1 MHVIT
6 FIKEEIIMSSNISR
20 RDFFKSAAIGAAGIG
35 IMGLTGCSTPA
46 SETPSAAPTSP
57 EGSVAL
63 PSTFSLEEFK
73 NSLVQLDPI
82 TKFVGEVTADIIV
95 VGAGAAGVPAAVTAA
110 EEGNSVVVLQ
120 KQGTVVSQG
129 NCGSGLI
136 VDKSDTEGLLRY
148 VQQTNSLCNWRSDP
162 ELLKAYVMNSGE
174 AVQWVYDRARLTG
187 TSADKPNDKGLFAY
201 MDTSQDFTGEWT
213 DGRYCKFDYGKAK
226 AHMYAPWM
234 GPKPN
239 NIGAYLS
246 YVLDEAARQYSDHMK
261 VFYSTPGVQLI
272 MDSGKVKGVVGKL
285 SDGTYVK
292 FNANKAVIIA
302 TGDYQNNPAMVKHWC
317 PDVEKFDKKQYQK
330 TGDGHLMAVTAGA
343 VMEKLGHTKML
354 HDFDAGLM
362 YEEPF
367 LSVNMKGKRFCNEFI
382 GFVYMNDIMLHQ
394 DTYKGG
400 KNYDD
405 PTKGSLGWYCQI
417 YDSDY
422 MKHEKFDSL
431 VPPAVMEKYMPK
443 ISDKDYAASHNG
455 AARTGVFPHLI
466 DTWRADTLEEL
477 ADELGIED
485 KAAFIATIKRYNEL
499 CENSVDNDFGKDKK
513 WMNAIKTPPFYG
525 IRRHLRVSALC
536 SGVYINAN
544 GQALNENK
552 TPIEGLYCVGNLGGQ
567 FYGGADYPFHATGL
581 SIGRCFTFGRLSAKH
596 AVSLSG
602 GNGKI
607 SNSGTTAIAASSV
620 GSSGNWKDG
629 TYQGTGSGVMGDA
642 IKVSV
647 TISSGKIKSITVDEQ
662 KETPTIGGAALPKYV
677 DAVIANQ
684 STKIDAV
691 SGATLTM
698 KGFTDAVNDALKKA
712 SS

>member
-1 MHVIT
+1 
-6 FIKEEIIMSSNISR
+6 MSSDISR
-20 RDFFKSAAIGAAGIG
+20 RDFFKSAALGAAGIG
-35 IMGLTGCSTPA
+35 IMGLAGCSTAA
-46 SETPSAAPTSP
+46 SETPPAAPTPPESP
-57 EGSVAL
+57 DLL
-63 PSTFSLEEFK
+63 PGAFTLDEFK
-73 NSLVQLDPI
+73 NSLVQLNPI
-82 TKFVGEVTADIIV
+82 TNFVGEVTADIVV

-120 KQGTVVSQG
+120 KQSTVVSQG
-129 NCGSGLI
+129 NCASGLI
-136 VDKSDTEGLLRY
+136 IDQSDTEGLLRY
-148 VQQTNSLCNWRSDP
+148 VHQTNSLSNWRSDP

-174 AVQWVYDRARLTG
+174 AVRWVYDRARLNG
-187 TSADKPNDKGLFAY
+187 TSAAKPNDKGLFAY
-201 MDTSQDFTGEWT
+201 LDTSQDFTGEWT
-213 DGRYCKFDYGKAK
+213 DKRYSKFDYGTAK

-239 NIGAYLS
+239 NIGTYLS
-246 YVLDEAARQYSDHMK
+246 YVLDEAAKQYSDRMK
-261 VFYSTPGVQLI
+261 IYYSTPGVQLI
-272 MDSGKVKGVVGKL
+272 VDNGKVKGVVGKL
-285 SDGTYVK
+285 ADGTYVK
-292 FNANKAVIIA
+292 VNANKAVILA
-302 TGDYQNNPAMVKHWC
+302 TGDYQNNQAMVKRWC
-317 PDVEKFDKKQYQK
+317 PDVENFDKKQYQK

-367 LSVNMKGKRFCNEFI
+367 LYVNMKGKRFCNEFV

-405 PTKGSLGWYCQI
+405 PDKGSLGWYCQI

-422 MKHEKFDSL
+422 MNHEAFDSFA
-431 VPPAVMEKYMPK
+431 PPAVMEKYMPA
-443 ISDKDYAASHNG
+443 ISDQDYAASHNG
-455 AARTGVFPHLI
+455 TARTGVFPYLI
-466 DTWRADTLEEL
+466 DTWRADSLTEL
-477 ADELGIED
+477 ADKLGIED
-485 KAAFIATIKRYNEL
+485 KAAFLATIERYNAL
-499 CENSVDNDFGKDKK
+499 CAKGADEDFGKDKK
-513 WMNAIKTPPFYG
+513 WLNAIKKPPFYG

-544 GQALNENK
+544 GQALDENK
-552 TPIEGLYCVGNLGGQ
+552 TPIQGLYCVGNLGGQ
-567 FYGGADYPFHATGL
+567 FYGGPDYPFHATGL
-581 SIGRCFTFGRLSAKH
+581 SIGRCYTFGRLAAKH

-602 GNGKI
+602 GNGKVAE
-607 SNSGTTAIAASSV
+607 SGTTAVAASTL

-629 TYQGTGSGVMGDA
+629 TYQGTGLGVFGDN

-647 TISSGKIKSITVDEQ
+647 TISGRKITSIEVNEH
-662 KETPTIGGAALPKYV
+662 KETATIGGAALPKYI

-691 SGATLTM
+691 SGSTRTM
-698 KGFTDAVNDALKKA
+698 EGFIVAVNDALNKA